1 MKLDN
6 GYWLVWPAFPVEYDD
21 QIVIFTVGGLLA
33 LRDRENQEHLEGHP
47 IRDLPDEHKG
57 WLPVTRAKRA
67 RIERWYEDGR
77 LLKIKRNAGGSY
89 HITFWRENKYFAHL
103 LTDEDLHWLRMV
115 TEAANQFTDEQLAER
130 KRGLEA
136 VSADPVAV
144 KAENR
149 KAKRKERKRERLKER
164 AENAR

>member
-1 MKLDN
+1 MKLGD

-21 QIVIFTVGGLLA
+21 HIVIFTVGSLLA
-33 LRDRENQEHLEGHP
+33 LRDQDDDLAGHP

-89 HITFWRENKYFAHL
+89 YITFCEAKKYKAL
-103 LTDEDLHWLRMV
+103 LTDEDLHWLRMI
-115 TEAANQFTDEQLAER
+115 TEAANQFTDELLAER
-130 KRGLEA
+130 KRGLE
-136 VSADPVAV
+136 VVTADPVAV

-149 KAKRKERKRERLKER
+149 KARRKERKQARLKER
-164 AENAR
+164 AENVR